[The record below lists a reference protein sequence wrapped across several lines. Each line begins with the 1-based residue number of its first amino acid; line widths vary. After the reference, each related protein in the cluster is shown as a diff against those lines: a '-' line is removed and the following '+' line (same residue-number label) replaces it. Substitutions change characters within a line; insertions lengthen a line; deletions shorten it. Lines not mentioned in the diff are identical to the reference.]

1 MHQLNDLD
9 RKSLQTQL
17 ENYKL
22 IVDVNTDME
31 EQSMFAKEGFA
42 KKLELAQSYLND
54 SDEWG
59 KLGDRTNSY
68 DALSSAN
75 MIIVEVGSEITRIL
89 AENTSP
95 DDSDLPFP
103 EHSD

>member
-1 MHQLNDLD
+1 MPQSNGLD

-22 IVDVNTDME
+22 IVDVNTGLEDE
-31 EQSMFAKEGFA
+31 SLFAKGELA
-42 KKLELAQSYLND
+42 KKLELAQNYLND

-59 KLGDRTNSY
+59 NLGDRTKSY
-68 DALSSAN
+68 DALSIAN